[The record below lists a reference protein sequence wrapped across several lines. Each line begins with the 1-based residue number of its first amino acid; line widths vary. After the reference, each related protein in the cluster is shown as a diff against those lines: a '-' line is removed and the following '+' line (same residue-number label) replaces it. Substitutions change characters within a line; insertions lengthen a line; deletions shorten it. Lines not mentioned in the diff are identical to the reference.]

1 VRVDAAGVVAIAA
14 TVTFAVAGCGG
25 TGDDRAGGEGST
37 KVVTLTL
44 ANPLPQPDELRPFV
58 DEVERISDGKIEIR
72 FRNEWLGWPW
82 RRGEAALIRDVA
94 AGKADLGWVGSRAWD
109 DVGVTSFDALH
120 APLVVDSYELEG
132 EVLAAGVADELLEG
146 VEALG
151 VVAIGVLPGPLRKVL
166 GVERPFLRPADFDG
180 MRVGLNRSQ
189 VGSASLRALGA
200 VPVTVPG
207 GVDLVGQVDGLEQQV
222 ASIDGNT
229 YDDAAKYLTANV
241 NLWPRWVV
249 VFMNA
254 ERFERLARSQQD
266 ALREAVRT
274 ARPMML
280 AAAEGAQEASTVAL
294 CDRGL
299 TLAVASPNDLSEL
312 RAAVAPVT
320 ASLARDAATREVLE
334 RIEELRQGGAA
345 PDSIAPCPVRTTPR
359 ARRALDGTYVTVT
372 TAEDARRA
380 KIPAGDP
387 IYGDLPIRQRLVLRA
402 GVYKVYKQ
410 ERHESYVHAGTYTI
424 YRDRI
429 VLVDPP
435 DRLPFAW
442 SFDGKTLTFDDE
454 GKGGYFGA
462 FWAQPW
468 TKVR

>member
-1 VRVDAAGVVAIAA
+1 MQSADLDSSCRAKGQPCGLTRPESLRSLQPSPSPPRAAAA
-14 TVTFAVAGCGG
+14 QATTA
-25 TGDDRAGGEGST
+25 RAARART
-37 KVVTLTL
+37 KAVTLTL

-72 FRNEWLGWPW
+72 FRNKWLGWPW

-189 VGSASLRALGA
+189 VGSASLRARRNAGDR
-200 VPVTVPG
+200 PG
-207 GVDLVGQVDGLEQQV
+207 GVDLVGQVDGLEQHV

-249 VFMNA
+249 VFVNA

-266 ALREAVRT
+266 ALREAVR
-274 ARPMML
+274 R
-280 AAAEGAQEASTVAL
+280 
-294 CDRGL
+294 RG
-299 TLAVASPNDLSEL
+299 
-312 RAAVAPVT
+312 R
-320 ASLARDAATREVLE
+320 
-334 RIEELRQGGAA
+334 
-345 PDSIAPCPVRTTPR
+345 
-359 ARRALDGTYVTVT
+359 
-372 TAEDARRA
+372 
-380 KIPAGDP
+380 
-387 IYGDLPIRQRLVLRA
+387 
-402 GVYKVYKQ
+402 
-410 ERHESYVHAGTYTI
+410 
-424 YRDRI
+424 
-429 VLVDPP
+429 
-435 DRLPFAW
+435 
-442 SFDGKTLTFDDE
+442 
-454 GKGGYFGA
+454 
-462 FWAQPW
+462 
-468 TKVR
+468 